1 MKRQLVYFGGIVLTI
16 FDILFLAYITFYPVD
31 TSFKFNVIAFDLF
44 LCACFWVEFLY
55 SLKKSDDRKEYL
67 KNNSLGIL
75 GMLPFNSVFMR
86 ALRFIKLA
94 QLIKIFILIRDDEKL
109 VSDFLKKTYLD
120 KVIIIA
126 IVFIVAVTILVW
138 LVDSNIADFKT
149 AIWYTFASMT
159 STGYGDV
166 VPTSTSGRIIGI
178 VAMVGGIIIFSMI
191 TAIISSAYVSRLN
204 RDKRKDL
211 ESKIDNLTAEV
222 EKLNKKIDELN
233 KR

>member
-1 MKRQLVYFGGIVLTI
+1 MKRQLAYFGGIVLTI
-16 FDILFLAYITFYPVD
+16 FDIFFLIYITFCPVD
-31 TSFKFNVIAFDLF
+31 ASFKFNVIAFDLF

-55 SLKKSDDRKEYL
+55 NLKKSDDRKAYL

-75 GMLPFNSVFMR
+75 GMLPFNSVFIR
-86 ALRFIKLA
+86 ALRFVKLA
-94 QLIKIFILIRDDEKL
+94 QLIKIFILIRDDQK
-109 VSDFLKKTYLD
+109 VAADFLKKTYLD
-120 KVIIIA
+120 KIIVITIL
-126 IVFIVAVTILVW
+126 FIVAVTVLVW
-138 LVDSNIADFKT
+138 LVDSNITDFRT

-166 VPTSTSGRIIGI
+166 VPTSSQGRLIGI
-178 VAMVGGIIIFSMI
+178 IAMVGGIVIFSLI

-211 ESKIDNLTAEV
+211 ESKIDNLTSEV
-222 EKLNKKIDELN
+222 EKLNKKIDEMN